1 MRRKDEKVNLDGLQ
15 PHVRHALHRVE
26 GVLEAFMEENAE
38 LVITSAR
45 DQHEGKPHSL
55 HNVGLAVDIRT
66 KFLSREAQAQLAARI
81 LAELGDK
88 EWDVVAETSRP
99 HIHIE
104 YDPK

>member
-1 MRRKDEKVNLDGLQ
+1 MRAKDAKVNLEGLES
-15 PHVRHALHRVE
+15 VVKAGLKVVDLTFRDFIELHS
-26 GVLEAFMEENAE
+26 E
-38 LVITSAR
+38 LVVTSAR
-45 DQHEGKPHSL
+45 DQHEDKPHSL
-55 HNVGLAVDIRT
+55 HNKGLAVDIRT

-88 EWDVVAETSRP
+88 EWDVAVERNPP